1 MGIKVYRHY
10 CIDGYPNNVKHI
22 VSDDGFG
29 KNDYIETSRPLVI
42 VTAPGPGSGKMA
54 TCLSQLYHENKRN
67 IKAGYAKFETFPIW
81 NLPLKH
87 PVNLA
92 YEAATADLNDVNMI
106 DPFHLEAYGETTV
119 NYNRDVEIFPVLSAI
134 FEGIYGSC
142 PYKSPTDMGVN
153 MAGNCIFDDEACRE
167 ASRQEIIRRYYHA
180 LNRMVSGDSSD
191 EEIYKIELLMK
202 QAKITVDDRKVV
214 GIANVKAAAT
224 QAPAAALEL
233 PDGRIVT
240 GKTGSLL
247 GASAAVLLNAVK
259 ALGGIPDEKH
269 LIAPSAIEPIQKLK
283 VNYLGSKNPRLH
295 TDEVLIALSMCAA
308 TDPDAQKALD
318 QLSKLKGCQA
328 HTSVILSRVDIR
340 TFKTLGVELTSE
352 PIYEHQKLYH

>member
-1 MGIKVYRHY
+1 M
-10 CIDGYPNNVKHI
+10 
-22 VSDDGFG
+22 
-29 KNDYIETSRPLVI
+29 
-42 VTAPGPGSGKMA
+42 
-54 TCLSQLYHENKRN
+54 
-67 IKAGYAKFETFPIW
+67 
-81 NLPLKH
+81 
-87 PVNLA
+87 
-92 YEAATADLNDVNMI
+92 
-106 DPFHLEAYGETTV
+106 
-119 NYNRDVEIFPVLSAI
+119 EILPVLSAI

-180 LNRMVSGDSSD
+180 LNRMVSGDSSE